1 MAQYLKG
8 HGRIQNSKVVATVMS
23 NIGLEIAMRSIGIEL
38 IRAAVGDKYVLQQL
52 LETDSEVGG
61 EQSGHVIFARH
72 SLVGDGIM
80 TALFML
86 RAMVEKGVT
95 LSHMADGFVR
105 YPQVLVNVKVSQKLP
120 FESVPAIAAAAKAVE
135 DEIMGEGRLLLRYS
149 GTENLARVMIEGKD
163 QAQVET
169 QANRIADVIRAEIGL
184 DD

>member
-1 MAQYLKG
+1 
-8 HGRIQNSKVVATVMS
+8 
-23 NIGLEIAMRSIGIEL
+23 
-38 IRAAVGDKYVLQQL
+38 
-52 LETDSEVGG
+52 
-61 EQSGHVIFARH
+61 
-72 SLVGDGIM
+72 M